1 MDNSILQFSSSK
13 KIFFVTIF
21 AQFSSIYFIFT
32 KKFRNFCSIKSKEKS
47 FSLARF
53 EFRTFQRLQQI
64 QFSQKIFP
72 IFFVTFD
79 CFLSFFCKKKKL
91 ISKNFKKIKNSS
103 SFFFLKN
110 EKKMGKYYCF
120 LIKILR

>member
-79 CFLSFFCKKKKL
+79 CFLFFFAKRKNLYQKILKKL
-91 ISKNFKKIKNSS
+91 KIQAL
-103 SFFFLKN
+103 FFLKRMK
-110 EKKMGKYYCF
+110 KKMGKYYCF